1 MDNIENS
8 IKAALSELKAASQS
22 FSGDNP
28 QSLMDKYNLVFA
40 GENNNMIDSIEF
52 YHVLKDYFRIDIE
65 LSHFHDLL
73 LSVCADLSMPCQ
85 PMFLI
90 SDRHRQEPH
99 SYRIELW

>member
-40 GENNNMIDSIEF
+40 GENNNVIDSIEF
-52 YHVLKDYFRIDIE
+52 YHVLKDYFHIGVE
-65 LSHFHDLL
+65 LSHFQKLL
-73 LSVCADLSMPCQ
+73 PSVCADLSMPCQ
-85 PMFLI
+85 PMFLA
-90 SDRHRQEPH
+90 SDRQRQEPH